1 MTALSSIAM
10 QIDHVQLT
18 CPPGGEERA
27 RAFFAGVLGMEEIG
41 KPEALRQRGGCW
53 FRKGDAIVHVG
64 IDPDF
69 RAQGKAHPAFA
80 VDDLSDLA
88 ATLEAVGCA
97 VTWDDAIADVQRFF
111 TADPFGNRIEF
122 VAKQV

>member
-1 MTALSSIAM
+1 MK
-10 QIDHVQLT
+10 IDHVQLA

-27 RAFFAGVLGMEEIG
+27 RAFFAGVLGMEEVE
-41 KPEALRQRGGCW
+41 KPEQLRKRGGCW

-80 VDDLSDLA
+80 VDDLAALA
-88 ATLEAVGCA
+88 EKLEAAGCA
-97 VTWDDAIADVQRFF
+97 VTWDDALAGVQRFF
-111 TADPFGNRIEF
+111 TADPFENRIEF
-122 VAKQV
+122 MAKRV